1 MRKLT
6 AINFIHQFFWAVIV
20 ITLPLY
26 LIERD
31 INVEEIGLILSLIPL
46 TMLVLRTI
54 GAMVSDIIGTK
65 LFFMFQG
72 VFQMLAAGA
81 YMLATAPIHFALGK
95 TFEGTSYSLFWA
107 VDRTA
112 IFSTAKVKGEAA
124 AKMTSVR
131 MAAGAVGLLFRGYVA
146 YAFSFELVY
155 QILVGL
161 GLVTLILAVIRHNIG
176 AHKEE
181 KLSQTLE
188 LKNKHGLFWEASV
201 AMAFAVAADV
211 IFLTFL
217 IPVFMDLSLNA
228 DYATIG
234 LTMAVYF
241 IGTGIG
247 IYTATWLGLVERKL
261 LPFQLL
267 TIPLIALLPFSGGF
281 FIPLIFAVGIGTGI
295 IWGMYEELI
304 AEVTRED
311 VNISTSI
318 ALLHVPVKIF
328 EFAAL
333 AASGFLF
340 VIFGGE
346 SLFFLSAALLLIY
359 IFMADR
365 VLKKIGS

>member
-26 LIERD
+26 LIEKD

-72 VFQMLAAGA
+72 IFQMLAAGA
-81 YMLATAPIHFALGK
+81 YMIATAPIHFAFGK

-112 IFSTAKVKGEAA
+112 IFGTAKAKGKAA

-131 MAAGAVGLLFRGYVA
+131 MAAGAAGLLFGGYVA
-146 YAFSFELVY
+146 YTFSFELVY
-155 QILVGL
+155 QILIGL
-161 GLVTLILAVIRHNIG
+161 GLITFILALIRHNIG
-176 AHKEE
+176 DHKGE

-188 LKNKHGLFWEASV
+188 LKNKHRLFWETSI
-201 AMAFAVAADV
+201 AMAFAVASNV
-211 IFLTFL
+211 LFLSFL
-217 IPVFMDLSLNA
+217 LPVFMDLSLNA
-228 DYATIG
+228 DYAIIG
-234 LTMAVYF
+234 FTMAVYF

-247 IYTATWLGLVERKL
+247 INIATRFGLVEKKL
-261 LPFQLL
+261 LPYQLL
-267 TIPLIALLPFSGGF
+267 AIPLMMLLPFSGGF
-281 FIPLIFAVGIGTGI
+281 FIPLMLIVGVATGI
-295 IWGMYEELI
+295 VWGMYEELI
-304 AEVTRED
+304 AEVTKED
-311 VNISTSI
+311 INISTSI
-318 ALLHVPVKIF
+318 ALLHVPVKIL

-340 VIFGGE
+340 IIFGGE
-346 SLFFLSAALLLIY
+346 FLFILSALLLLMY
-359 IFMADR
+359 ILIADR
-365 VLKKIGS
+365 VLRKINP